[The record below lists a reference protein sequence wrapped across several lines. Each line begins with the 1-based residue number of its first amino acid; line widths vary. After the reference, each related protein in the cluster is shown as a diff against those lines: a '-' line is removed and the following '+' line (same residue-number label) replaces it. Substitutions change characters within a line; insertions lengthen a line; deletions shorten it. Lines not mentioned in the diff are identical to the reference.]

1 MNKITDNYIKEYF
14 FTKLN
19 KLYTK
24 KFLDFEKTHF
34 PNEIY
39 EYLINRYNDSQSLKE
54 TVYRINFGYNTRP
67 VCENCGIPLNFKGKM
82 PKLWDKYCSKECRYS
97 ETRQNKIRQTSK

>member
-1 MNKITDNYIKEYF
+1 MENKINDNFIKEYF

-34 PNEIY
+34 PKEIY
-39 EYLINRYNDSQSLKE
+39 ELQYRLGLIETQRKE
-54 TVYRINFGYNTRP
+54 KQQRRTI
-67 VCENCGIPLNFKGKM
+67 
-82 PKLWDKYCSKECRYS
+82 
-97 ETRQNKIRQTSK
+97 